1 MPTLPKMCLNGA
13 IVAYEDCKVHAFS
26 GGLKYGG
33 GVFEG
38 LRAYWNAD
46 AGELYLFRLTEH
58 LERLR
63 FGMRV
68 LRYDTVFTVDHMA
81 DCILRMIRANEVK
94 QNIHIRIIAFIDSD
108 DELTGCGPIG
118 LVCGAVPRTPSKF
131 LETGMNV
138 VVSSYTR
145 IADNALPP

>member
-1 MPTLPKMCLNGA
+1 
-13 IVAYEDCKVHAFS
+13 
-26 GGLKYGG
+26 
-33 GVFEG
+33 FEG

-68 LRYDTVFTVDHMA
+68 LRFDTVFDVDHMG
-81 DCILRMIRANEVK
+81 DCILRMIRANDVK
-94 QNIHIRIIAFIDSD
+94 QNIHIRIIAYIDSD

-118 LVCGAVPRTPSKF
+118 LVCGAVPRGASKF
-131 LETGMNV
+131 ADAGMNV
-138 VVSSYTR
+138 VVSSYAR
-145 IADNALPP
+145 LSDNTL